1 MNLINRSTVTTWIVA
16 LLFLPNALAAPVNS
30 GHLEAELISEVSS
43 VKPGE
48 PLWVAV
54 KQVIRPGWHTYW
66 RNPGDAGAQAKLDW
80 QLPTGFTASEIHWPY
95 PERIPYGPLMNF
107 GYHDEV
113 MLLVQITTPGTFDA
127 DEVRLQVKGE
137 WLVCEDIC
145 IPEDAELELVL
156 PVADAMPH
164 LVMEHAGYFQDARQ
178 KLPRDIGVGAQF
190 SAAEDKII
198 LSIQMSG
205 LERSRIESV
214 EFFPYG
220 EGVLD
225 YPRPQKLSV
234 INDGF
239 RLALTPGYRF
249 DPLKSNLD
257 GVIVVTEAAGGG
269 LQSAFVVQPSRS
281 EVIESDEIS
290 LPLALV
296 FAFLGGMILNLMP
309 CVFPVLSIKVLSLIE
324 STHANAGV
332 IRIHALIY
340 VLGVVSS
347 FLVIALVL
355 IALRESGE
363 QIGWGFQLQ
372 SPIVI
377 GLLCYLFVVIGLN
390 LAGYFEFGTSL
401 MGAGGGL
408 ADRSGHSGSFFTGV
422 LAALVAAPCTAP
434 FMGAAIG
441 YALTQNTFTSLAI
454 FTSLGLGMAIPYV
467 LLCFSPPLLDRLPK
481 PGRWMETLRQ
491 VFAFPMFATS
501 VWLIWV
507 LNQQT
512 GANGLLAVLTGLL
525 LIVFAIWLLKRQ
537 VAGAGRWVGRFVAL
551 FLSVI
556 ALGLTG
562 VVGTSSSAS
571 EETAE
576 AVSIGASGLA
586 AEPYSRERLEE
597 LVASGPVFVNFSAA
611 WCITCKVNELAALSS
626 DGIRLTFEKNN
637 VIYLKADW
645 TNEDPAITKALS
657 EYGRS
662 GVPLYLLYK
671 KGSSRASILPQILT
685 ESIVIEAIE
694 AL

>member
-637 VIYLKADW
+637 VICLKADW

>member
-1 MNLINRSTVTTWIVA
+1 MNLINRSTVTIWIVA